1 LTFGINGAN
10 LFPNNN
16 YRERRG
22 LMEEAKKP
30 MGWKELYLKEDWWAI
45 YLGLGIVIAAIS
57 FFYSGN
63 PFLKSLSVLP
73 PAWTDFGKLVEHFST
88 NIGWYALQFIFW
100 FIVFSISTKILGF
113 KQSEYIPSFIFL
125 YVLSIITFII
135 GEYKP
140 LTSHGFEAPLV
151 ALLLGLFI
159 SNTIRLPKW
168 MDSGFRVEYY
178 IKTGIVLLGA
188 TLPFT
193 LIIWA
198 GPIAFLQATIIS
210 VVTCLTIYFV
220 AHKLFGLDKRF
231 GAVLG
236 VGAAICGV
244 SAAIAVGGAVK
255 AKKEDISV
263 TIALVTIWA
272 IVMIFFIPYFS
283 KFLDL
288 EAAPVGAWVG
298 SSEFAD
304 AAGLAAAVTYDNMKG
319 VEDVAVRSFTL
330 MKVIG
335 RDIWLGIWSFAFAL
349 IACLK
354 WEKEEC
360 GTRPKASEIWWRFP
374 KFVLGFFVASVI
386 ITIIASGYSLQ
397 DYEKILKPELI
408 KPIKSLRSWAFIF
421 CFLSIGLTTRF
432 RELASAG
439 KKPFWAFTIGVV
451 VNATLG
457 FILSVLVF
465 GSFWIEKT
473 AQ

>member
-1 LTFGINGAN
+1 
-10 LFPNNN
+10 
-16 YRERRG
+16 
-22 LMEEAKKP
+22 MEEAKKP

-283 KFLDL
+283 KFLGL

>member
-1 LTFGINGAN
+1 
-10 LFPNNN
+10 
-16 YRERRG
+16 
-22 LMEEAKKP
+22 MEEAKKP

-45 YLGLGIVIAAIS
+45 YLGLGIVLATIVS
-57 FFYSGN
+57 FYTGN

-88 NIGWYALQFIFW
+88 KIGWYALQFIFW
-100 FIVFSISTKILGF
+100 LIIFSISTRILGF

-125 YVLSIITFII
+125 YILSIITFII

-140 LTSHGFEAPLV
+140 LTNYGFEAPLV
-151 ALLLGLFI
+151 ALLLGLLITNFV
-159 SNTIRLPKW
+159 RLPKW
-168 MDSGFRVEYY
+168 MDAGFRVEYY

-193 LIIWA
+193 LVIWA

-210 VVTCLTIYFV
+210 VTTCLTIYFI

-255 AKKEDISV
+255 AKKEDVSI
-263 TIALVTIWA
+263 TITLVTIWA

-283 KFLDL
+283 RFLNL
-288 EAAPVGAWVG
+288 HPATVGAWVG

-304 AAGLAAAVTYDNMKG
+304 AAGFAAAVAYGKMVGN
-319 VEDVAVRSFTL
+319 EEPAVRAFTL

-354 WEKEEC
+354 WEKKES
-360 GTRPKASEIWWRFP
+360 GTRPEASEIWWRFP

-408 KPIKSLRSWAFIF
+408 KPIKSLRSWAFIL

-439 KKPFWAFTIGVV
+439 KKPFWAFTIGVA

-457 FILSVLVF
+457 FILSVLIL
-465 GSFWIEKT
+465 GSFWISKT

>member
-1 LTFGINGAN
+1 
-10 LFPNNN
+10 
-16 YRERRG
+16 
-22 LMEEAKKP
+22 MEEVKKP

-45 YLGLGIVIAAIS
+45 YFGLGIVVTAIV
-57 FFYSGN
+57 FFYTGN
-63 PFLKSLSVLP
+63 PFLKLLSVVP
-73 PAWTDFGKLVEHFST
+73 PAKWTDFGNLTEHFAT
-88 NIGWYALQFIFW
+88 NINWYILQFILW
-100 FIVFSISTKILGF
+100 LFIFSFSTKILGF

-125 YVLSIITFII
+125 YVLAIVTFII

-140 LTSHGFEAPLV
+140 LSDNGFEPPLV
-151 ALLLGLFI
+151 ALILGLFI
-159 SNTIRLPKW
+159 SNTLRTPKW

-193 LIIWA
+193 LILWA
-198 GPIAFLQATIIS
+198 GHVALFQATLIS

-220 AHKLFGLDKRF
+220 GTKLFGLDKRF
-231 GAVLG
+231 SSVLG

-255 AKKEDISV
+255 AKKEDISI
-263 TIALVTIWA
+263 TITLVTIWA
-272 IVMIFFIPYFS
+272 IVMIFFIPYTS
-283 KFLDL
+283 KFLGL
-288 EAAPVGAWVG
+288 HPATVGAWVG

-304 AAGLAAAVTYDNMKG
+304 AAGFAAAVAYGKMVGN
-319 VEDVAVRSFTL
+319 EDAAVRAFTL

-335 RDIWLGIWSFAFAL
+335 RDIWLGIWSFIFAL

-354 WEKEEC
+354 WEKEEY
-360 GTRPKASEIWWRFP
+360 GTKPSASEIWWRFP
-374 KFVLGFFVASVI
+374 KFVLGFFVASVV
-386 ITIIASGYSLQ
+386 ITVIASGYSQ
-397 DYEKILKPELI
+397 ADYKNILTPDLI

-432 RELASAG
+432 RELAAAG
-439 KKPFWAFTIGVV
+439 KKPFWAFTIGVI

-465 GSFWIEKT
+465 GEFWITKT
-473 AQ
+473 SQ

>member
-1 LTFGINGAN
+1 
-10 LFPNNN
+10 
-16 YRERRG
+16 
-22 LMEEAKKP
+22 MEEAKKP

-45 YLGLGIVIAAIS
+45 YLGLGIILAAIL

-73 PAWTDFGKLVEHFST
+73 PKWTDSRQLVEHLSA
-88 NIGWYALQFIFW
+88 NAGWYGLQFVMW
-100 FIVFSISTKILGF
+100 LIVFSVSTKILGF
-113 KQSEYIPSFIFL
+113 KQTEYIPSFIFL
-125 YVLSIITFII
+125 YVLSVITFVI

-140 LTSHGFEAPLV
+140 LSDNGFEPPLV
-151 ALLLGLFI
+151 ALLLGLLI
-159 SNTIRLPKW
+159 SNFVRVPKW
-168 MDSGFRVEYY
+168 LDAGFRVEYY

-193 LIIWA
+193 LILWA
-198 GPIAFLQATIIS
+198 GHVALIQATIIS
-210 VVTCLTIYFV
+210 VATCLTIYFIGTKV
-220 AHKLFGLDKRF
+220 FGLDKRF
-231 GAVLG
+231 SSVLG

-255 AKKEDISV
+255 AKKEDISI
-263 TIALVTIWA
+263 TITLVTIWA
-272 IVMIFFIPYFS
+272 IIMIFFIPYTS
-283 KFLDL
+283 KFLGL
-288 EAAPVGAWVG
+288 HPAPVGAWVG

-304 AAGLAAAVTYDNMKG
+304 AAGFAAAVAYGKMVGN
-319 VEDVAVRSFTL
+319 EEAAVRAFTL

-335 RDIWLGIWSFAFAL
+335 RDIWLGIWSFIFAL

-360 GTRPKASEIWWRFP
+360 GTRPRPIEIWWRFP
-374 KFVLGFFVASVI
+374 KFVIGFFIASVI
-386 ITIIASGYSLQ
+386 ITIIASGYSQAEYKSVLTP
-397 DYEKILKPELI
+397 DLI

-439 KKPFWAFTIGVV
+439 KKPFWTFTIGVA
-451 VNATLG
+451 VNAALG
-457 FILSVLVF
+457 FILSILIL
-465 GSFWIEKT
+465 GNFWIEKT

>member
-1 LTFGINGAN
+1 MG
-10 LFPNNN
+10 
-16 YRERRG
+16 
-22 LMEEAKKP
+22 EAQKP

-45 YLGLGIVIAAIS
+45 YLGLGIVIAAIL
-57 FFYSGN
+57 FFYTGS

-88 NIGWYALQFIFW
+88 KIGWYALQFIFW
-100 FIVFSISTKILGF
+100 LIIFSTSTRILGF

-125 YVLSIITFII
+125 YMLSIFTFII

-140 LTSHGFEAPLV
+140 LTTYGFEAPLV
-151 ALLLGLFI
+151 ALLLGLLI
-159 SNTIRLPKW
+159 SNVIKLPKW

-210 VVTCLTIYFV
+210 VVTCLTIYFI
-220 AHKLFGLDKRF
+220 AHRLFGLDKRF

-255 AKKEDISV
+255 AKKEDVSI
-263 TIALVTIWA
+263 TITLVTIWA

-283 KFLDL
+283 KLL
-288 EAAPVGAWVG
+288 NLHPAPVGAWIG

-304 AAGLAAAVTYDNMKG
+304 AAGLAAAAAYEKMVG
-319 VEDVAVRSFTL
+319 VEDVSVRAFTL

-335 RDIWLGIWSFAFAL
+335 RDIWLGIWSFIFAL

-360 GTRPKASEIWWRFP
+360 GTRPAVSEIWWRFP
-374 KFVLGFFVASVI
+374 KFVLGFFVASVV
-386 ITIIASGYSLQ
+386 ITIIASQYSLQ
-397 DYEKILKPELI
+397 EYDKILKPELI

-439 KKPFWAFTIGVV
+439 KKPFWAFTIGVI
-451 VNATLG
+451 VNVTLG
-457 FILSVLVF
+457 FILSVLVL
-465 GSFWIEKT
+465 GDFWISKT

>member
-1 LTFGINGAN
+1 
-10 LFPNNN
+10 
-16 YRERRG
+16 
-22 LMEEAKKP
+22 MEESKKP

-45 YLGLGIVIAAIS
+45 YFGLGIVVTAIA
-57 FFYSGN
+57 FFYTGN
-63 PFLKSLSVLP
+63 PLLKFLSVVP
-73 PAWTDFGKLVEHFST
+73 PAKWTDFGNLTEHFAA
-88 NIGWYALQFIFW
+88 NINWYILQFVLWLFIFS
-100 FIVFSISTKILGF
+100 FSTKILGF

-125 YVLSIITFII
+125 YVLAIVTFII

-140 LTSHGFEAPLV
+140 LSDNGFEPPLV
-151 ALLLGLFI
+151 ALILGLFI
-159 SNTIRLPKW
+159 SNTLRTPKW

-193 LIIWA
+193 LILWA
-198 GPIAFLQATIIS
+198 GHVALFQATLIS

-220 AHKLFGLDKRF
+220 GTKLFGLDKRF
-231 GAVLG
+231 SSVLG

-255 AKKEDISV
+255 AKKEDISI
-263 TIALVTIWA
+263 TITLVTIWA
-272 IVMIFFIPYFS
+272 IVMIFFIPYTS
-283 KFLDL
+283 KFLGL
-288 EAAPVGAWVG
+288 HPAAVGAWVG

-304 AAGLAAAVTYDNMKG
+304 AAGFAAAVAYGKMVGN
-319 VEDVAVRSFTL
+319 EDAAVRAFTL

-335 RDIWLGIWSFAFAL
+335 RDIWLGIWSFIFAL

-360 GTRPKASEIWWRFP
+360 GTKPSASEIWWRFP
-374 KFVLGFFVASVI
+374 KFVLGFFVASVV
-386 ITIIASGYSLQ
+386 ITVIASGYSQ
-397 DYEKILKPELI
+397 ADYKNILTPDLI

-432 RELASAG
+432 RELAAAG
-439 KKPFWAFTIGVV
+439 KKPFWAFTIGVI

-457 FILSVLVF
+457 YILSVLVF
-465 GSFWIEKT
+465 GDFWIAKT
-473 AQ
+473 SQ

>member
-1 LTFGINGAN
+1 
-10 LFPNNN
+10 
-16 YRERRG
+16 
-22 LMEEAKKP
+22 MEEAKKP

-45 YLGLGIVIAAIS
+45 YLGLGIIIAAIV

-73 PAWTDFGKLVEHFST
+73 PAWTDFGKLIEHFST
-88 NIGWYALQFIFW
+88 KFGWYVLQFILWLLF
-100 FIVFSISTKILGF
+100 FSISTKVLGF
-113 KQSEYIPSFIFL
+113 KQSEYIPSFVFL
-125 YVLSIITFII
+125 YILSIFTFII

-140 LTSHGFEAPLV
+140 LNNYGFEAPLV
-151 ALLLGLFI
+151 ALILGLLI
-159 SNTIRLPKW
+159 SNLIRLPKW

-198 GPIAFLQATIIS
+198 GPVAFLQATIIS
-210 VVTCLTIYFV
+210 VVTCFTIYFV
-220 AHKLFGLDKRF
+220 ATKLFGLDKRF

-283 KFLDL
+283 RFLNL
-288 EAAPVGAWVG
+288 HPATVGAWVG

-304 AAGLAAAVTYDNMKG
+304 AAGFAAAVAYGKMVGN
-319 VEDVAVRSFTL
+319 EEAAVRAFTL

-354 WEKEEC
+354 WEKEDS

-374 KFVLGFFVASVI
+374 KFVLGFFVASVV
-386 ITIIASGYSLQ
+386 ITIIASQYSLQ

-439 KKPFWAFTIGVV
+439 KKPFWAFTIGVA

-457 FILSVLVF
+457 FILSVLIL

>member
-1 LTFGINGAN
+1 
-10 LFPNNN
+10 
-16 YRERRG
+16 
-22 LMEEAKKP
+22 MEEAKKP

-45 YLGLGIVIAAIS
+45 YLGLGIVIAAIA
-57 FFYSGN
+57 FFYTGN

-73 PAWTDFGKLVEHFST
+73 PTWTDFEKLFEHFST
-88 NIGWYALQFIFW
+88 KFGWYILQFISW
-100 FIVFSISTKILGF
+100 LIIFSTSTRILGF

-125 YVLSIITFII
+125 YMLSIFTFII

-140 LTSHGFEAPLV
+140 LNNYGFEAPLV
-151 ALLLGLFI
+151 ALLLGLLI
-159 SNTIRLPKW
+159 SNVVKLPKW

-255 AKKEDISV
+255 AKKEDVSI
-263 TIALVTIWA
+263 TITLVTIWA

-283 KFLDL
+283 KLL
-288 EAAPVGAWVG
+288 NLHPAPVGAWVG

-304 AAGLAAAVTYDNMKG
+304 AAGLAAAAAYDKMVG
-319 VEDVAVRSFTL
+319 VEDVSVKAFTL

-335 RDIWLGIWSFAFAL
+335 RDIWLGIWSFIFAL

-360 GTRPKASEIWWRFP
+360 GTRPAVSEIWWRFP

-386 ITIIASGYSLQ
+386 ITIIASQYSLQ
-397 DYEKILKPELI
+397 EYDKILKPELI

-439 KKPFWAFTIGVV
+439 KKPFWAFTIGVI

-457 FILSVLVF
+457 FVLSILVF
-465 GSFWIEKT
+465 GDFWISKI

>member
-1 LTFGINGAN
+1 
-10 LFPNNN
+10 
-16 YRERRG
+16 
-22 LMEEAKKP
+22 MEEAKKP

-45 YLGLGIVIAAIS
+45 YLGLGIVIVAIA
-57 FFYSGN
+57 FFYTGN
-63 PFLKSLSVLP
+63 PLLKSLSVLP
-73 PAWTDFGKLVEHFST
+73 PKWTETGKLLEHFSA
-88 NIGWYALQFIFW
+88 NIGWYAAQFALWLI
-100 FIVFSISTKILGF
+100 IFSISTRILGF
-113 KQSEYIPSFIFL
+113 KLSEYIPSFIFL
-125 YVLSIITFII
+125 YIFSIITFII

-140 LTSHGFEAPLV
+140 LSDNGFEPPLV
-151 ALLLGLFI
+151 ALILGLII
-159 SNTIRLPKW
+159 SNTIRVPKW
-168 MDSGFRVEYY
+168 LDSGFRVEYY

-193 LIIWA
+193 LILWA
-198 GPIAFLQATIIS
+198 GHMALFQATVIS

-231 GAVLG
+231 GSVLG

-255 AKKEDISV
+255 AKKEDISI
-263 TIALVTIWA
+263 TITLVTIWA
-272 IVMIFFIPYFS
+272 IIMIFFIPYTS
-283 KFLDL
+283 KFLGL
-288 EAAPVGAWVG
+288 HPATVGAWVG

-304 AAGLAAAVTYDNMKG
+304 AAGFAAAVAYGKMVGN
-319 VEDVAVRSFTL
+319 EDAAVRAFTL

-335 RDIWLGIWSFAFAL
+335 RDIWLGIWSFIFAL

-354 WEKEEC
+354 WEKEES
-360 GTRPKASEIWWRFP
+360 GARPKASEIWWRFP
-374 KFVLGFFVASVI
+374 KFVLGFFVASVV
-386 ITIIASGYSLQ
+386 ITVIASGYSQ
-397 DYEKILKPELI
+397 ADYKTILTPELI

-465 GSFWIEKT
+465 GNFWISKT

>member
-1 LTFGINGAN
+1 
-10 LFPNNN
+10 
-16 YRERRG
+16 
-22 LMEEAKKP
+22 MEEPKKP

-45 YLGLGIVIAAIS
+45 YLGLGIIISAIF
-57 FFYSGN
+57 FFYTGS

-73 PAWTDFGKLVEHFST
+73 PKWTDSGKLLEHFSA
-88 NIGWYALQFIFW
+88 NIGWYGLQFTLW
-100 FIVFSISTKILGF
+100 LIVFSISTKILGF
-113 KQSEYIPSFIFL
+113 KQTEYLPSFIFL
-125 YVLSIITFII
+125 YLLSIITFII

-140 LTSHGFEAPLV
+140 LSDNGFEPPLV
-151 ALLLGLFI
+151 ALLLGLLI
-159 SNTIRLPKW
+159 SNFVRVPKW
-168 MDSGFRVEYY
+168 MDAGFRVEYY

-193 LIIWA
+193 LILWA
-198 GPIAFLQATIIS
+198 GHVALVQATIIS

-220 AHKLFGLDKRF
+220 GSKLFGLDKRF
-231 GAVLG
+231 SSVLG

-255 AKKEDISV
+255 AKKEDISI
-263 TIALVTIWA
+263 TITLVTIWA
-272 IVMIFFIPYFS
+272 IIMIFFIPYTS
-283 KFLDL
+283 KFLGL
-288 EAAPVGAWVG
+288 HPAPVGAWVG

-304 AAGLAAAVTYDNMKG
+304 AAGFAAAVAYGKMVGN
-319 VEDVAVRSFTL
+319 EEAAIRAFTL

-335 RDIWLGIWSFAFAL
+335 RDIWLGIWSFIFAL

-360 GTRPKASEIWWRFP
+360 GTRPQAIEIWWRFP
-374 KFVLGFFVASVI
+374 KFVIGFFIASVI
-386 ITIIASGYSLQ
+386 ITIIASGYSQ
-397 DYEKILKPELI
+397 ADYKNILTPDLI

-439 KKPFWAFTIGVV
+439 KKPFWAFTIGVA
-451 VNATLG
+451 VNVALG
-457 FILSVLVF
+457 FILSVLIL
-465 GSFWIEKT
+465 GNFWISKT

>member
-1 LTFGINGAN
+1 
-10 LFPNNN
+10 
-16 YRERRG
+16 
-22 LMEEAKKP
+22 MEESKKP

-45 YLGLGIVIAAIS
+45 YLGLGIVVAAIA
-57 FFYSGN
+57 FFYTGN
-63 PFLKSLSVLP
+63 PLLKSLSVLP
-73 PAWTDFGKLVEHFST
+73 PAWSDFGKLVEHFSA
-88 NIGWYALQFIFW
+88 NIGWYIIQFVLWLVIF
-100 FIVFSISTKILGF
+100 STSTRILGF
-113 KQSEYIPSFIFL
+113 KQSEYVPSFIFL
-125 YVLSIITFII
+125 YILSIITFII

-140 LTSHGFEAPLV
+140 LTEKGFEAPLV
-151 ALLLGLFI
+151 ALILGLFI
-159 SNTIRLPKW
+159 SNTLRVPKW

-193 LIIWA
+193 LILWA
-198 GPIAFLQATIIS
+198 GHIAFLQATLIS

-220 AHKLFGLDKRF
+220 GTKLFGLDRRF
-231 GAVLG
+231 SSVLG

-255 AKKEDISV
+255 AKKEDISI
-263 TIALVTIWA
+263 TITLVTIWA
-272 IVMIFFIPYFS
+272 IVMIFFIPYTS
-283 KFLDL
+283 KFLGL
-288 EAAPVGAWVG
+288 HPAAVGAWVG

-304 AAGLAAAVTYDNMKG
+304 AAGFAAAVAYGKMVGN
-319 VEDVAVRSFTL
+319 EDAAVRAFTL

-335 RDIWLGIWSFAFAL
+335 RDIWLGIWSFIFAM

-360 GTRPKASEIWWRFP
+360 GTRPHVAEIWWRFP

-386 ITIIASGYSLQ
+386 ITVIASGYSQ
-397 DYEKILKPELI
+397 IDYDKILKPELI

-439 KKPFWAFTIGVV
+439 KKPFWAFTIGVAVNV
-451 VNATLG
+451 VLG

-465 GSFWIEKT
+465 GDFWIAKT
-473 AQ
+473 SQ

>member
-1 LTFGINGAN
+1 
-10 LFPNNN
+10 
-16 YRERRG
+16 
-22 LMEEAKKP
+22 MEEAKKP

-45 YLGLGIVIAAIS
+45 YLGLGIIIAAVA

-73 PAWTDFGKLVEHFST
+73 PAWTDFDKLIEHFST
-88 NIGWYALQFIFW
+88 KIGWYALQFTFWLVIFG
-100 FIVFSISTKILGF
+100 VSTRILGF
-113 KQSEYIPSFIFL
+113 RQSEYLPSFIFL
-125 YVLSIITFII
+125 YILSIITFII

-140 LTSHGFEAPLV
+140 LTEKGFEAPLV
-151 ALLLGLFI
+151 ALLLGLLI
-159 SNTIRLPKW
+159 SNVIKLPKW

-193 LIIWA
+193 LILWA
-198 GPIAFLQATIIS
+198 GHVALFQATLIS
-210 VVTCLTIYFV
+210 VVTCVTIYFI
-220 AHKLFGLDKRF
+220 ASKLFKLDRRF

-255 AKKEDISV
+255 AKKEDISI
-263 TIALVTIWA
+263 TITLVTIWA
-272 IVMIFFIPYFS
+272 IIMIFFIPYTG
-283 KFLDL
+283 KLL
-288 EAAPVGAWVG
+288 NLHPATVGAWVG

-304 AAGLAAAVTYDNMKG
+304 AAGFAAAVAYGKMVGN
-319 VEDVAVRSFTL
+319 EEAAVRAFTL

-335 RDIWLGIWSFAFAL
+335 RDIWLGIWSFIFAL

-354 WEKEEC
+354 WEKEES
-360 GTRPKASEIWWRFP
+360 GTRPHASEIWWRFP
-374 KFVLGFFVASVI
+374 KFVLGFFIASVI
-386 ITIIASGYSLQ
+386 ITIITSGYSQ
-397 DYEKILKPELI
+397 ADYEKVIKPELI

-439 KKPFWAFTIGVV
+439 KKPFWAFTLGVAVNV
-451 VNATLG
+451 VLG
-457 FILSVLVF
+457 FVLSVLVF
-465 GSFWIEKT
+465 GDFWISKT

>member
-1 LTFGINGAN
+1 
-10 LFPNNN
+10 
-16 YRERRG
+16 
-22 LMEEAKKP
+22 MEEAKKP

-45 YLGLGIVIAAIS
+45 YFGLTIIIAAVAC
-57 FFYSGN
+57 FYSGS
-63 PFLKSLSVLP
+63 PVLKSLSVLP
-73 PAWTDFGKLVEHFST
+73 PAWTDFGKLTEHFSSMA
-88 NIGWYALQFIFW
+88 GWYALQFILW
-100 FIVFSISTKILGF
+100 ILVFGISTRILGF
-113 KQSEYIPSFIFL
+113 KSAEYIPSFIFL
-125 YVLSIITFII
+125 YILSVIVFII

-140 LTSHGFEAPLV
+140 LNKLGFEAPLV
-151 ALLLGLFI
+151 ALLIGLSI
-159 SNTIRLPKW
+159 SNTLKLPKW

-178 IKTGIVLLGA
+178 IKTGIVMLGA

-193 LIIWA
+193 QIIWA

-210 VVTCLTIYFV
+210 VVTCLTIYFIAV
-220 AHKLFGLDKRF
+220 KLFGLDKRF

-255 AKKEDISV
+255 AKKEHVSI
-263 TIALVTIWA
+263 TITLVTIWA

-283 KFLDL
+283 RFLNL
-288 EAAPVGAWVG
+288 HPAPVGAWIG

-304 AAGLAAAVTYDNMKG
+304 AAGLAAAAAYENMVG
-319 VEDVAVRSFTL
+319 VEDVAVRAFTL

-335 RDIWLGIWSFAFAL
+335 RDIWLGIWSFIFAM

-360 GTRPKASEIWWRFP
+360 GSRPKASEIWWRFP

-386 ITIIASGYSLQ
+386 ITVIASGYSQ
-397 DYEKILKPELI
+397 QEFEKILKPELI
-408 KPIKSLRSWAFIF
+408 KPIKSLRSWTFIF

-432 RELASAG
+432 RELAAAG
-439 KKPFWAFTIGVV
+439 KKPFWAFTLGVL
-451 VNATLG
+451 VNVTLG
-457 FILSVLVF
+457 FILSVLVM
-465 GSFWIEKT
+465 GRFWIEKT

>member
-1 LTFGINGAN
+1 
-10 LFPNNN
+10 
-16 YRERRG
+16 
-22 LMEEAKKP
+22 MEEAKKP

-63 PFLKSLSVLP
+63 PFLKSLSILP
-73 PAWTDFGKLVEHFST
+73 PAWTDFSTLLEHFTSK
-88 NIGWYALQFIFW
+88 IGWYILQFIFW
-100 FIVFSISTKILGF
+100 LIIFSVSTRILGL

-125 YVLSIITFII
+125 YILSIITFII

-140 LTSHGFEAPLV
+140 LTSYGFEAPLV
-151 ALLLGLFI
+151 ALLLGLLI
-159 SNTIRLPKW
+159 SNVVKLPKW

-193 LIIWA
+193 LVIWA
-198 GPIAFLQATIIS
+198 GPAAFMQATIIS

-220 AHKLFGLDKRF
+220 AKKLFGLDRRF

-255 AKKEDISV
+255 AKKEDISI

-283 KFLDL
+283 RLL
-288 EAAPVGAWVG
+288 NLHPAMVGAWVG

-304 AAGLAAAVTYDNMKG
+304 AAGFAAAVAYGKMVGN
-319 VEDVAVRSFTL
+319 EEPAVRAFTL

-335 RDIWLGIWSFAFAL
+335 RDIWLGIWSFMFAV

-360 GTRPKASEIWWRFP
+360 VTRPNISEIWWRFP
-374 KFVLGFFVASVI
+374 KFVLGFFIASVV
-386 ITIIASGYSLQ
+386 ITIIASGYSQ
-397 DYEKILKPELI
+397 AEFDKILKTELI
-408 KPIKSLRSWAFIF
+408 KPIKSLRSWTFIF

-439 KKPFWAFTIGVV
+439 KKPFWAFTIGVI
-451 VNATLG
+451 VNVILG
-457 FILSVLVF
+457 FILSVLIM
-465 GSFWIEKT
+465 GNFWIEKT
-473 AQ
+473 SQ

>member
-1 LTFGINGAN
+1 
-10 LFPNNN
+10 
-16 YRERRG
+16 
-22 LMEEAKKP
+22 M
-30 MGWKELYLKEDWWAI
+30 
-45 YLGLGIVIAAIS
+45 
-57 FFYSGN
+57 
-63 PFLKSLSVLP
+63 
-73 PAWTDFGKLVEHFST
+73 
-88 NIGWYALQFIFW
+88 
-100 FIVFSISTKILGF
+100 
-113 KQSEYIPSFIFL
+113 
-125 YVLSIITFII
+125 LSIFTFII

-140 LTSHGFEAPLV
+140 LNNYGFEAPLV
-151 ALLLGLFI
+151 ALLLGLLI
-159 SNTIRLPKW
+159 SNVIKLPKW

-193 LIIWA
+193 LIVWA

-255 AKKEDISV
+255 AKKEDVSI
-263 TIALVTIWA
+263 TITLVTIWA

-283 KFLDL
+283 KLL
-288 EAAPVGAWVG
+288 NLHPAPVGAWVG

-304 AAGLAAAVTYDNMKG
+304 AAGLAAAAAYEKMVG
-319 VEDVAVRSFTL
+319 VEDVSVKAFTL

-335 RDIWLGIWSFAFAL
+335 RDIWLGIWSFIFAL

-360 GTRPKASEIWWRFP
+360 GTRPAVSEIWWRFP
-374 KFVLGFFVASVI
+374 KFVLGFFVASVV
-386 ITIIASGYSLQ
+386 ITIIASQYSLQ
-397 DYEKILKPELI
+397 EYDKILKPELI

-439 KKPFWAFTIGVV
+439 KKPFWAFTIGVI
-451 VNATLG
+451 VNVTLG
-457 FILSVLVF
+457 FVLSILVF
-465 GSFWIEKT
+465 GDFWISKT